1 MTNDSHLFRD
11 RDHLNALGAAFDG
24 LRWHHP
30 IHGDFW
36 PFIEGKQITDMSFF
50 SRAPSIL
57 GEFKVSASGRTER
70 RRKSLASSC
79 MA

>member
-11 RDHLNALGAAFDG
+11 RDHLNALGATFDG

-36 PFIEGKQITDMSFF
+36 PFIEGKQITDMSF
-50 SRAPSIL
+50 SVEPPQYWVN
-57 GEFKVSASGRTER
+57 FKVSASGRTER